1 MKSLYLDPFS
11 GVSGNMLLGTLFDL
25 GLNFEAFKQ
34 ELAKLGITG
43 YELTLTKTTKS
54 AIKGHLFEVV
64 LNDEF
69 KGHHADEGAGKIHHH
84 GRNLATI
91 EGIIN
96 DSALSEHIKKAA
108 CMVFEEIAKAE
119 AQVHDKKIDE
129 IHFHE
134 VGAIDS
140 IVDVVGFFIGL
151 ELLKIEKVICG
162 TLVDGT
168 GTIKVAH
175 GVMPVPVPA
184 VMQMRM
190 NSEVPFR
197 QREDVLTE
205 LVTPTGF
212 GIVKCITKEF
222 GGIPDNLIVEQV
234 GYGFGTRETGSLN
247 ALRGCLCNSLLSNQR
262 VTQEQD
268 QIILIETNLD
278 DITGE
283 ELADVM
289 QVLLEKGAKDVWT
302 EPIIMK
308 KGRPAYKL
316 CLLAAPAKSDELVK
330 VLFEKT
336 TSIGVRQQLMDRKIM
351 QRSVKVVRTK
361 FGNIHVKYLAYD
373 GFSKISLEH
382 DELVDL
388 ARKNRVAVSE
398 LRDRITEFLQNNQ
411 L

>member
-25 GLNFEAFKQ
+25 GLNFEDFKR
-34 ELAKLGITG
+34 ELAKLEVTG
-43 YELTLTKTTKS
+43 YELTLTKTAKS
-54 AIKGHLFEVV
+54 AIKGHLFEVT
-64 LNDEF
+64 LSAEF
-69 KGHHADEGAGKIHHH
+69 KGHHTDEGAEKVHHH

-91 EGIIN
+91 ESIIN
-96 DSALSEHIKKAA
+96 DSSLSESIKKAA
-108 CMVFEEIAKAE
+108 CAVFEEIAKAE
-119 AQVHDKKIDE
+119 AQVHGKKIDE

-151 ELLKIEKVICG
+151 ELLKIDKVICG

-175 GVMPVPVPA
+175 GIMPVPVPA
-184 VMQMRM
+184 VMQMRI

-212 GIVKCITKEF
+212 GIIKFVTDTF
-222 GGIPDNLIVEQV
+222 GGIPDNLVVEQV

-247 ALRGCLCNSLLSNQR
+247 ALRGCLCNPLLSNQR
-262 VTQEQD
+262 VVQEQD
-268 QIILIETNLD
+268 QIMLIETNLD
-278 DITGE
+278 DVTGE
-283 ELADVM
+283 ELSDAT
-289 QVLLEKGAKDVWT
+289 QILLEKGAKDVWT

-316 CLLAAPAKSDELVK
+316 CLLAAPTKSEELVK
-330 VLFEKT
+330 ILFEKT
-336 TSIGVRQQLMDRKIM
+336 PSIGVRQQLMNRKIM
-351 QRSVKVVRTK
+351 QRSVKSVKTR
-361 FGNIHVKYLAYD
+361 FGDIHVKYLSYD

-388 ARKNRVAVSE
+388 ARKNKVAVRE
-398 LRDRITEFLQNNQ
+398 LRNRIMEFVQNN
-411 L
+411 

>member
-25 GLNFEAFKQ
+25 GLNFADFKQ
-34 ELAKLGITG
+34 ELAKLEITG
-43 YELTLTKTTKS
+43 YELTLTETTSS
-54 AIKGHLFEVV
+54 AIKGHLFEVT
-64 LNDEF
+64 LSDEF

-84 GRNLATI
+84 GRNLSTI
-91 EGIIN
+91 ENIIN
-96 DSALSEHIKKAA
+96 NSSLSENIKKSA
-108 CMVFEEIAKAE
+108 CTVFEEIAKAE
-119 AQVHDKKIDE
+119 AHVHGKKIDE

-151 ELLKIEKVICG
+151 KLLKIEKVICG
-162 TLVDGT
+162 TLVDGS

-197 QREDVLTE
+197 QRADVLTE

-212 GIVKCITKEF
+212 GIIKCITDVF
-222 GGIPDNLIVEQV
+222 GGIPENLVVEQV

-268 QIILIETNLD
+268 QVVLMETNLD
-278 DITGE
+278 NITGE
-283 ELADVM
+283 QLSDAT

-316 CLLAAPAKSDELVK
+316 CLLAAPTKSEELVK
-330 VLFEKT
+330 ILFAKT
-336 TSIGVRQQLMDRKIM
+336 PSIGVRQQLMDRKIM
-351 QRSVKVVRTK
+351 QRSVKAVETK
-361 FGNIHVKYLAYD
+361 FGNIHVKYLSYD

-382 DELVDL
+382 DELLDL
-388 ARKNRVAVSE
+388 ARKNKMAVSE
-398 LRDRITEFLQNNQ
+398 LTNRIMEFVQNN
-411 L
+411 

>member
-69 KGHHADEGAGKIHHH
+69 KGHYADEGAGKIHHH

>member
-247 ALRGCLCNSLLSNQR
+247 ALRG
-262 VTQEQD
+262 
-268 QIILIETNLD
+268 
-278 DITGE
+278 
-283 ELADVM
+283 
-289 QVLLEKGAKDVWT
+289 
-302 EPIIMK
+302 
-308 KGRPAYKL
+308 
-316 CLLAAPAKSDELVK
+316 
-330 VLFEKT
+330 
-336 TSIGVRQQLMDRKIM
+336 
-351 QRSVKVVRTK
+351 
-361 FGNIHVKYLAYD
+361 
-373 GFSKISLEH
+373 
-382 DELVDL
+382 
-388 ARKNRVAVSE
+388 
-398 LRDRITEFLQNNQ
+398 
-411 L
+411 

>member
-34 ELAKLGITG
+34 ELAKLGIAG

-96 DSALSEHIKKAA
+96 DSALSEYIKKAA

-398 LRDRITEFLQNNQ
+398 LRDRITEFLQNN
-411 L
+411 

>member
-25 GLNFEAFKQ
+25 GLNFADFKQ
-34 ELAKLGITG
+34 ELAKLEITG
-43 YELTLTKTTKS
+43 YELTLTETTSS
-54 AIKGHLFEVV
+54 AIKGHLFEVT
-64 LNDEF
+64 LSDEF
-69 KGHHADEGAGKIHHH
+69 KGHHADEGVGKIHHH
-84 GRNLATI
+84 GRNLSTI
-91 EGIIN
+91 ENIIN
-96 DSALSEHIKKAA
+96 NSSLSENIKKSA
-108 CMVFEEIAKAE
+108 CTVFEEIAKAE
-119 AQVHDKKIDE
+119 AHVHGKKIDE

-151 ELLKIEKVICG
+151 KLLKIEKVICG
-162 TLVDGT
+162 TLVDGS

-197 QREDVLTE
+197 QRADVLTE

-212 GIVKCITKEF
+212 GIIKCITDVF
-222 GGIPDNLIVEQV
+222 GGIPGNLVVEQV

-268 QIILIETNLD
+268 QVVLMETNLD
-278 DITGE
+278 NITGE
-283 ELADVM
+283 QLSDAT

-316 CLLAAPAKSDELVK
+316 CLLAAPTKSEELVK
-330 VLFEKT
+330 ILFAKT
-336 TSIGVRQQLMDRKIM
+336 PSIGVRQQLMDRKIM
-351 QRSVKVVRTK
+351 QRSVKAVETK
-361 FGNIHVKYLAYD
+361 FGNIHVKYLSYD

-382 DELVDL
+382 DELLDL
-388 ARKNRVAVSE
+388 ARKNKMAVSE
-398 LRDRITEFLQNNQ
+398 LTNRIMEFVQNN
-411 L
+411 

>member
-25 GLNFEAFKQ
+25 GLNFADFKQ
-34 ELAKLGITG
+34 ELAKLEITG
-43 YELTLTKTTKS
+43 YELTLTETTSS
-54 AIKGHLFEVV
+54 AIKGHLFEVT
-64 LNDEF
+64 LSDEF

-84 GRNLATI
+84 GRNLSTI
-91 EGIIN
+91 ENIIN
-96 DSALSEHIKKAA
+96 NSSLNENIKKSA
-108 CMVFEEIAKAE
+108 CTVFEEIAKAE
-119 AQVHDKKIDE
+119 AHVHGKKIDE

-151 ELLKIEKVICG
+151 KLLKIEKVICG
-162 TLVDGT
+162 TLVDGS

-197 QREDVLTE
+197 QRADVLTE

-212 GIVKCITKEF
+212 GIIKCITDVF
-222 GGIPDNLIVEQV
+222 GGIPENLVVEQV

-268 QIILIETNLD
+268 QVVLMETNLD
-278 DITGE
+278 NITGE
-283 ELADVM
+283 QLSDAT

-308 KGRPAYKL
+308 KSRPAYKL
-316 CLLAAPAKSDELVK
+316 CLLAAPTKSEELVK
-330 VLFEKT
+330 ILFAKT
-336 TSIGVRQQLMDRKIM
+336 PSIGVRQQLMDRKIM
-351 QRSVKVVRTK
+351 QRSVKAVETK
-361 FGNIHVKYLAYD
+361 FGNIHVKYLSYD

-382 DELVDL
+382 DELLDL
-388 ARKNRVAVSE
+388 ARKNKMAVSE
-398 LRDRITEFLQNNQ
+398 LTNRIMEFVQNN
-411 L
+411 

>member
-1 MKSLYLDPFS
+1 
-11 GVSGNMLLGTLFDL
+11 
-25 GLNFEAFKQ
+25 
-34 ELAKLGITG
+34 
-43 YELTLTKTTKS
+43 
-54 AIKGHLFEVV
+54 
-64 LNDEF
+64 
-69 KGHHADEGAGKIHHH
+69 
-84 GRNLATI
+84 
-91 EGIIN
+91 
-96 DSALSEHIKKAA
+96 
-108 CMVFEEIAKAE
+108 
-119 AQVHDKKIDE
+119 
-129 IHFHE
+129 
-134 VGAIDS
+134 
-140 IVDVVGFFIGL
+140 
-151 ELLKIEKVICG
+151 
-162 TLVDGT
+162 
-168 GTIKVAH
+168 
-175 GVMPVPVPA
+175 
-184 VMQMRM
+184 
-190 NSEVPFR
+190 
-197 QREDVLTE
+197 
-205 LVTPTGF
+205 
-212 GIVKCITKEF
+212 
-222 GGIPDNLIVEQV
+222 NLIVEQV

-398 LRDRITEFLQNNQ
+398 LRDRITEFLQNN
-411 L
+411 

>member
-25 GLNFEAFKQ
+25 GLNFADFKQ
-34 ELAKLGITG
+34 ELAKLEITG
-43 YELTLTKTTKS
+43 YELTLIETTSS
-54 AIKGHLFEVV
+54 AIKGHLFEVT
-64 LNDEF
+64 LSDEF

-84 GRNLATI
+84 GRNLSTI
-91 EGIIN
+91 ENIIN
-96 DSALSEHIKKAA
+96 NSSLSENIKKSA
-108 CMVFEEIAKAE
+108 CTVFEEIAKAE
-119 AQVHDKKIDE
+119 AHVHGKKIDE

-151 ELLKIEKVICG
+151 KLLKIEKVICG
-162 TLVDGT
+162 TLVDGN

-212 GIVKCITKEF
+212 GIIKCITDVF
-222 GGIPDNLIVEQV
+222 GGIPENLVVEQV

-268 QIILIETNLD
+268 QVVLMETNLD
-278 DITGE
+278 NITGE
-283 ELADVM
+283 QLSDAT

-316 CLLAAPAKSDELVK
+316 CLLAAPTKSEELVK
-330 VLFEKT
+330 ILFAKT
-336 TSIGVRQQLMDRKIM
+336 PSIGVRQQLMDRKIM
-351 QRSVKVVRTK
+351 QRSVKAVETK
-361 FGNIHVKYLAYD
+361 FGNIHVKYLSYD
-373 GFSKISLEH
+373 SFSKISLEH
-382 DELVDL
+382 DELLDL
-388 ARKNRVAVSE
+388 ARKNKMAVSE
-398 LRDRITEFLQNNQ
+398 LTNRIMEFVQNN
-411 L
+411 

>member
-25 GLNFEAFKQ
+25 GLNFADFKQ
-34 ELAKLGITG
+34 ELAKLEITG
-43 YELTLTKTTKS
+43 YELTLTETTSS
-54 AIKGHLFEVV
+54 AIKGHLFEVT
-64 LNDEF
+64 LSDEF

-84 GRNLATI
+84 GRNLSTI
-91 EGIIN
+91 ENIIN
-96 DSALSEHIKKAA
+96 NSSLSENIKKSA
-108 CMVFEEIAKAE
+108 CTVFEEIAKAE
-119 AQVHDKKIDE
+119 AHVHGKKIDE

-151 ELLKIEKVICG
+151 KLLKIEKVICG
-162 TLVDGT
+162 TLVDGS

-197 QREDVLTE
+197 QRADVLTE

-212 GIVKCITKEF
+212 GIIKCITDVF
-222 GGIPDNLIVEQV
+222 GGIPENLVVEQV

-268 QIILIETNLD
+268 QVVLMETNLD
-278 DITGE
+278 NITGE
-283 ELADVM
+283 QLSDAT

-316 CLLAAPAKSDELVK
+316 CLLAASTKSEELVK
-330 VLFEKT
+330 ILFAKT
-336 TSIGVRQQLMDRKIM
+336 PSIGVRQQLMDRKIM
-351 QRSVKVVRTK
+351 QRSIKAVETK
-361 FGNIHVKYLAYD
+361 FGNIHVKYLSYD

-382 DELVDL
+382 DELLDL
-388 ARKNRVAVSE
+388 ARKNKMAVSE
-398 LRDRITEFLQNNQ
+398 LTNRIMEFVQNN
-411 L
+411 